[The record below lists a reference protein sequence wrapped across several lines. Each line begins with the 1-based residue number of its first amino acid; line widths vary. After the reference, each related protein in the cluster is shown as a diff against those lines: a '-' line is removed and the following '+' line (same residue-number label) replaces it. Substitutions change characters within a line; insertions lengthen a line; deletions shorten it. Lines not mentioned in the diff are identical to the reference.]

1 MATELTSVRRRT
13 FTHAIRKPLS
23 LCFAAR
29 DPTRPARGLAVRSDH
44 AHLVGQSWS
53 YWPLSPSLSHD
64 WRADIQ
70 IILIPPP
77 RVRAV
82 NLASDHNRRAKRFGH
97 VAPHRRPC
105 WHQPCPDDKQAGPR
119 PASSL
124 SLSPPR
130 KRNRAS

>member
-13 FTHAIRKPLS
+13 FSHAIRKPLS

-64 WRADIQ
+64 WRPE
-70 IILIPPP
+70 IPTNWICTP
-77 RVRAV
+77 RVPAV
-82 NLASDHNRRAKRFGH
+82 NQASDPNTWAKRVWH
-97 VAPHRRPC
+97 VMT
-105 WHQPCPDDKQAGPR
+105 
-119 PASSL
+119 
-124 SLSPPR
+124 
-130 KRNRAS
+130 